1 MLVKNIA
8 PCKPILRKKNNHCV
22 AVYAGRVLE
31 IMGTAF
37 FSFSKKKL
45 LSLCHSFWEYE
56 SIESYIA
63 FLTLL
68 NVKTVN

>member
-22 AVYAGRVLE
+22 AVYAGSVLE

-68 NVKTVN
+68 NDKTVN